1 MQKLERSKHDTGGK
15 YTSESK
21 VLIKVVGFYLCLFN
35 VSRCKNTRI
44 SRFLPP
50 FFACLCWQWGN
61 RRCGH
66 ILCHVKL
73 YSCFY
78 CWAAAVICCNKISW
92 PQSCLRHTYISHL
105 GTPRCLICK
114 SHCSVLTLFC
124 HHLPNPP
131 CLYDLIRQ
139 QRLMS
144 QLSICH
150 SKSCGNCWSVNFN
163 KLRNIKQQV
172 WPSRQPPPLWAIL
185 VIKEMATFIKVIN
198 TRIRRNHG
206 THCLWNH
213 VLSFTGFDV

>member
-1 MQKLERSKHDTGGK
+1 MFQDVKTP
-15 YTSESK
+15 
-21 VLIKVVGFYLCLFN
+21 
-35 VSRCKNTRI
+35 NTRI

-78 CWAAAVICCNKISW
+78 CWAAAVIRWNKISW
-92 PQSCLRHTYISHL
+92 PQSCLHHTYLSHFDAL
-105 GTPRCLICK
+105 QCLICK

-124 HHLPNPP
+124 HHCIGQIPLPLWRNVPTASKST
-131 CLYDLIRQ
+131 
-139 QRLMS
+139 LMS

-150 SKSCGNCWSVNFN
+150 VQSCGNCWSVNFN

-172 WPSRQPPPLWAIL
+172 WPPRRPPPL
-185 VIKEMATFIKVIN
+185 
-198 TRIRRNHG
+198 
-206 THCLWNH
+206 
-213 VLSFTGFDV
+213 